1 MAQNLNVQ
9 TTDQFL
15 YYPNTDKIL
24 KRLMYNRFYS
34 FLEKKNLHILSNLVS
49 NSTIQLLVLQMKSE
63 MKLTKGNYACGL
75 SKGI

>member
-1 MAQNLNVQ
+1 
-9 TTDQFL
+9 
-15 YYPNTDKIL
+15 
-24 KRLMYNRFYS
+24 MYNRFYS

-49 NSTIQLLVLQMKSE
+49 NRTIQLIVLQMKSE